1 MEKDWKFRQEV
12 FHRLQTE
19 HSDDLNTKNVEM
31 TTNVVEDAVRYFNER
46 EIGWI
51 YPSKSYMVGICYA
64 KWLAQHF
71 GGRPLEYLDDQDLL
85 YGNDPYFVA
94 YHNDPHTYTRILE
107 LINGWDFDETQ
118 GMVPDVYQYFLEEF
132 MIDG

>member
-1 MEKDWKFRQEV
+1 MENEWKFRQEV

-31 TTNVVEDAVRYFNER
+31 TTNVVKDAVRYFNER

>member
-1 MEKDWKFRQEV
+1 MEKEWKFRQEV

-31 TTNVVEDAVRYFNER
+31 TTNVVKDAVRYFNER

>member
-1 MEKDWKFRQEV
+1 MGKEWKFRQEV

-31 TTNVVEDAVRYFNER
+31 TTNVVKDAVRYFNER
-46 EIGWI
+46 DIGWI

-64 KWLAQHF
+64 KWLARHF
-71 GGRPLEYLDDQDLL
+71 GGQPLEYLDDQDLL